1 MLEREVRHV
10 KVGIFI
16 FVAMFVATLIV
27 FMIGSNKKIFES
39 QYTLKCTFANISGL
53 RIGAPVQLAGVQ
65 VGVVQNIRFPKDLLQ
80 KDIVVVLKLSRK
92 YKERI
97 REDSVGTIDTQGLL
111 GDKFIFISVGSQ
123 DQPEIPDGG
132 FIKTKEVVGLFSL
145 AEKGGEIL
153 EDVRSAAENL
163 SKFLEDLHGNR
174 GDMKESITS
183 LRNIL
188 NEVEKGK
195 GLVHELVYDPK
206 GQAVIADLA
215 DSMASLKIVLG
226 EDEKSPDRRAKFK
239 NIAQNINN
247 AAKNLSEI
255 TDKINKGQGTLG
267 GLITDPSIYNDIRSI
282 FGKADRN
289 NLFKTVVRQTLEE
302 NEKSVLK

>member
-65 VGVVQNIRFPKDLLQ
+65 VGVVQNIRFPNDLLQ

-153 EDVRSAAENL
+153 EDVRNAAENL